1 MRSMV
6 TKSLSAATV
15 AEAEVIPAELARA
28 QPLRGLACQA
38 LDVIQ
43 MVFDLPLPDPEH
55 PSFMKMVSA
64 KKDAALSILSLQMKA
79 PPPPDNHDETLEA
92 FYSRVKGNEAKAVE
106 PPKPLAGP
114 NLRDRRKS

>member
-1 MRSMV
+1 MV

-79 PPPPDNHDETLEA
+79 PTATGQP
-92 FYSRVKGNEAKAVE
+92 R
-106 PPKPLAGP
+106 
-114 NLRDRRKS
+114 